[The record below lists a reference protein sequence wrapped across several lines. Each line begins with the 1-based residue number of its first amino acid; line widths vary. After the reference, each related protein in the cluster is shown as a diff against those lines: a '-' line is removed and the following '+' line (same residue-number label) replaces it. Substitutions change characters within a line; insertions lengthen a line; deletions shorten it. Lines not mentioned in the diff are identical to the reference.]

1 MPGRWTWTDAWIFI
15 GVISTLQ
22 VAMFALL
29 TKIYLVMLPEGEC
42 CPVCDS
48 GTLSVERK
56 GWRSVLGARFRRS
69 WCIACGWEGLHRRT
83 DAYMAAH
90 RRPHRFW
97 RRQLPASM
105 TNSRSQSGQLPLNS
119 KKSS

>member
-22 VAMFALL
+22 LAMFVLL
-29 TKIYLVMLPEGEC
+29 TKIYVVMLPEGEH

-48 GTLSVERK
+48 DTLSMKRS
-56 GWRSVLGARFRRS
+56 GWRRALGARFRHS
-69 WCIACGWEGLHRRT
+69 WCIACGWEGLHRRS
-83 DAYMAAH
+83 DAWMKAYRLA
-90 RRPHRFW
+90 RPFW

>member
-15 GVISTLQ
+15 GVISALQ
-22 VAMFALL
+22 MAMFILL
-29 TKIYLVMLPEGEC
+29 TKIYFGMLPEGHS
-42 CPVCDS
+42 CPMCDS
-48 GTLSVERK
+48 ETLSVERK
-56 GWRSVLGARFRRS
+56 GWRRFFGVRFRHS

-83 DAYMAAH
+83 DAWMAAY
-90 RRPHRFW
+90 RKQRRFW

-105 TNSRSQSGQLPLNS
+105 TNSRSHSGQLPLNS

>member
-15 GVISTLQ
+15 AVISAIQL
-22 VAMFALL
+22 AMFVLL
-29 TKIYLVMLPEGEC
+29 TKIYFAMLPEGDV
-42 CPVCDS
+42 CPMCDCD
-48 GTLSVERK
+48 TLSVERK
-56 GWRSVLGARFRRS
+56 GWRRVFGVRFRHS

-83 DAYMAAH
+83 DAYMAAYRQRH
-90 RRPHRFW
+90 GFW

-105 TNSRSQSGQLPLNS
+105 TNNRNHSGQLPLNS

>member
-15 GVISTLQ
+15 AVISALQ
-22 VAMFALL
+22 LAMFVLL
-29 TKIYLVMLPEGEC
+29 TKIYFVMLPEGDA
-42 CPVCDS
+42 CPMCDS
-48 GTLSVERK
+48 DTLSVERK
-56 GWRSVLGARFRRS
+56 GWRKLFGARFRHS

-83 DAYMAAH
+83 DAWMAAYRK
-90 RRPHRFW
+90 RRNFW

-105 TNSRSQSGQLPLNS
+105 TNSRSHSGQLPLNS

>member
-15 GVISTLQ
+15 GVISALQ
-22 VAMFALL
+22 LAMFVLL
-29 TKIYLVMLPEGEC
+29 TKIYFVMLPEGDN
-42 CPVCDS
+42 CPMCDS
-48 GTLSVERK
+48 DTLSVERK
-56 GWRSVLGARFRRS
+56 GWRRLFGLRFRHS

-83 DAYMAAH
+83 DAWMATH
-90 RRPHRFW
+90 RKRRFW

-105 TNSRSQSGQLPLNS
+105 TNSRNHSGQLPLNS